1 MFERKIAKFVVF
13 LYCLNFCLDFFVLLQ
28 TIARVSHLIG
38 PISPCRLLL
47 SRSVFIKG
55 ESNYALR
62 VSQST
67 ADWGSERVGDNVLC
81 GIFFLC
87 MLREFMCGGGGVILE
102 ESVFCPGIHV
112 GLPWVNPPCMCV
124 HLQIVW
130 VRALLQSPVSI
141 KEAFEWVSKT
151 TNTVARHVRC
161 SQTGGN

>member
-1 MFERKIAKFVVF
+1 MAFPH
-13 LYCLNFCLDFFVLLQ
+13 CLNLCLDFFVLLQ
-28 TIARVSHLIG
+28 TIARVSHLIC
-38 PISPCRLLL
+38 PISPSPLFL

-55 ESNYALR
+55 ESYYALR

-67 ADWGSERVGDNVLC
+67 ADWGSEREGDNVLC

-102 ESVFCPGIHV
+102 ESVSCPRMHV

-124 HLQIVW
+124 CLQMVW

-151 TNTVARHVRC
+151 TSTVAQDEKC
-161 SQTGGN
+161 SQTGEN